1 MSKIV
6 IALGGNA
13 LGNNVE
19 EQKEAINQI
28 VPSLIDLIE
37 SGHQLIISHGNGP
50 QVGMINLAFTEYFAA
65 EDSGNDMPF
74 PECTAMSE
82 GYIGYHLQNKLTNE
96 CTKRKNGLKA
106 CTVLTQ
112 VLVSE
117 KDPAFINLQ
126 KPIGKFYTQEEAQI
140 IAEEKGFTMKE
151 DSGRGYRRVVA
162 SPLPLDILEKKAIK
176 ILFDSGEIVIACGGG
191 GIPVIETTEG
201 YEGVPAVI
209 DKDFATECLA
219 ELVDADTLIVL
230 TAVPVA
236 YVNYGT
242 ENQKELRNISV
253 FEMKKYQE
261 EGQFSAGSMMPK
273 VEAVVKF
280 VESGKGKKGIIT
292 SFECLVDALKGE
304 AGTIIE
310 SEGK

>member
-1 MSKIV
+1 MGKIV

-13 LGNNVE
+13 LGNNVI
-19 EQKEAINQI
+19 EQKEAIDQI

-50 QVGMINLAFTEYFAA
+50 QVGMINLAFTDYFAA

-96 CTKRKNGLKA
+96 CVKRNNGLKA

-112 VLVSE
+112 VVVSKE
-117 KDPAFINLQ
+117 DPAFSNLQ
-126 KPIGKFYTQEEAQI
+126 KPIGKFYTKEEADELTVKQ
-140 IAEEKGFTMKE
+140 GFVMKE
-151 DSGRGYRRVVA
+151 DAGRGYRRVVA

-176 ILFDSGEIVIACGGG
+176 TLFDSGEIVIACGGG
-191 GIPVIETTEG
+191 GIPVIETEDG

-236 YVNYGT
+236 YVNFGKAT
-242 ENQKELRNISV
+242 QKELRKVSV
-253 FEMKKYQE
+253 SEIKEYQE

-273 VEAVVKF
+273 VEAVVTF
-280 VESGKGKKGIIT
+280 VESAKGKKGIIT

-310 SEGK
+310 SEGV